1 MNKKYRLK
9 FFKQHFNISG
19 IWLILMTLDETLT
32 GLKSL
37 ILINTSCFLFVKEI
51 KRTLIGMFA
60 FVYNK
65 RQEIKKKIQIFKLFR
80 WVAKLH
86 SNDTTKNCDCTFFFV
101 CVSYNLK

>member
-37 ILINTSCFLFVKEI
+37 ILINTSYFLFVKEI

-65 RQEIKKKIQIFKLFR
+65 RQEIKKKKN
-80 WVAKLH
+80 
-86 SNDTTKNCDCTFFFV
+86 SNF
-101 CVSYNLK
+101 

>member
-37 ILINTSCFLFVKEI
+37 ILINTSYFLFVKEI

-65 RQEIKKKIQIFKLFR
+65 RQEIKKKKIQIFKLFR

-86 SNDTTKNCDCTFFFV
+86 SNDITKNCDCTFFCV
-101 CVSYNLK
+101 CFI